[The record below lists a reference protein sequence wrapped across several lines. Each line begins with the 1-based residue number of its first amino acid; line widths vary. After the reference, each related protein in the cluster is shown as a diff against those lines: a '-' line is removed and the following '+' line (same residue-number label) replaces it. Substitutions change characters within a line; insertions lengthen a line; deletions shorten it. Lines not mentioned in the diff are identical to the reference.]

1 MLAHYKRTPTQKVT
15 RGFSYLFMALCVCVA
30 LLPIIWVIL
39 SSFKTNSEIF
49 SNGLSLPSHF
59 GFDGYVQALEIAP
72 ILKFFANSLIVAT
85 ITTILNVFCL
95 AMAGYVFA
103 KKRFRFKNTIFA
115 ILSLSMVIPT
125 TLMSPVYN
133 IITKLGLYDTK
144 IALILVYTALN
155 MPISLMVLRSA
166 FASIPTELEEA
177 ARMDGCNDLQIFCR
191 IILPLSKPVLASVT
205 LFYAVTHWNSYFNAM
220 MYISDSNKEVIQI
233 VLRRIIFLTSAV
245 ANDSG
250 FDWGAMGIPPQKA
263 VKMATT
269 VVATVPILLI
279 YPFVQKYFTQG
290 VMVGSVKG

>member
-1 MLAHYKRTPTQKVT
+1 
-15 RGFSYLFMALCVCVA
+15 MALCVCVA

-125 TLMSPVYN
+125 TALMSPVYN

-144 IALILVYTALN
+144 IALISGVHSAEYAYFSDGA
-155 MPISLMVLRSA
+155 PICVRLYSHRAGGGRL
-166 FASIPTELEEA
+166 
-177 ARMDGCNDLQIFCR
+177 
-191 IILPLSKPVLASVT
+191 
-205 LFYAVTHWNSYFNAM
+205 Y
-220 MYISDSNKEVIQI
+220 
-233 VLRRIIFLTSAV
+233 
-245 ANDSG
+245 
-250 FDWGAMGIPPQKA
+250 
-263 VKMATT
+263 
-269 VVATVPILLI
+269 
-279 YPFVQKYFTQG
+279 
-290 VMVGSVKG
+290 

>member
-125 TLMSPVYN
+125 TALMSPVYN

-177 ARMDGCNDLQIFCR
+177 DR
-191 IILPLSKPVLASVT
+191 KSV
-205 LFYAVTHWNSYFNAM
+205 V
-220 MYISDSNKEVIQI
+220 
-233 VLRRIIFLTSAV
+233 
-245 ANDSG
+245 
-250 FDWGAMGIPPQKA
+250 
-263 VKMATT
+263 
-269 VVATVPILLI
+269 
-279 YPFVQKYFTQG
+279 
-290 VMVGSVKG
+290 